1 MSKKSKRAMYAL
13 LLAGAG
19 IFPCWEAL
27 AEVRSSR
34 VAEATASRQRDDFAR
49 LFHSATGLNEAL
61 KRVSKQNKVDNDL
74 VVRASELKMDAA
86 KAALAEGRLAEA
98 RVLLDD
104 AYLGS
109 KLAIIELM
117 QQHPGASAPMPRGEL
132 LGPDERNGYS
142 ERMESTKTLRD
153 ALARVADEKRDET
166 ARAEVGVIDR
176 LMRQADGLVAEQHV
190 RRGRAVLDHAYL
202 RAKVQL
208 ERLRGGETLVRA
220 LQFDTPHD
228 EYRYE
233 LDRNDSYRMLVP
245 LLVPPGGPNESGM
258 KAHLLRASQLRENAD
273 SMAGRGNVE
282 AAIQIIEESSG
293 EYQEAI
299 RAAGVQL
306 PG

>member
-1 MSKKSKRAMYAL
+1 MSKKSKRAVYAV
-13 LLAGAG
+13 LLAGAA
-19 IFPCWEAL
+19 ILPCWQAL
-27 AEVRSSR
+27 ADVSSGR
-34 VAEATASRQRDDFAR
+34 VAAVTAAREREDFAR
-49 LFHSATGLNEAL
+49 LFDSAKGLNEAL
-61 KRVSKQNKVDNDL
+61 KRVSKQNKVDNDA
-74 VVRASELKMDAA
+74 VIRAADLKMDVA
-86 KAALAEGRLAEA
+86 KAALAEGRLADA

-117 QQHPGASAPMPRGEL
+117 QQHPETSALAPRAEL
-132 LGPDERNGYS
+132 VGLDERNGYAG
-142 ERMESTKTLRD
+142 RMESTKTLRD
-153 ALARVADEKRDET
+153 ALARVADEKSDET

-176 LMRQADGLVAEQHV
+176 LMRQADGLVAEQQV

-220 LQFDTPHD
+220 LQFDTPQD

-245 LLVPPGGPNESGM
+245 LLVPRGGPNESGM
-258 KAHLLRASQLRENAD
+258 KAHLLRAGQLREDAD

-282 AAIQIIEESSG
+282 AAIRVIEESSG

-299 RAAGVQL
+299 RTAGVLL